1 MSNGIRCICA
11 AYGECECACGADWT
25 DQRVYDLQE
34 EVAILQ
40 EAVNALLSM
49 LPPQTINDLNF
60 LAPEVLSINPEVLKK
75 INETTN

>member
-1 MSNGIRCICA
+1 
-11 AYGECECACGADWT
+11 
-25 DQRVYDLQE
+25 VYDLRE

>member
-1 MSNGIRCICA
+1 MSNGDGCECGARCE
-11 AYGECECACGADWT
+11 GECGCSVDWT
-25 DQRVYDLQE
+25 DQYIYDLQE

-60 LAPEVLSINPEVLKK
+60 LAPEVLNINPEVLKK
-75 INETTN
+75 INEQTN